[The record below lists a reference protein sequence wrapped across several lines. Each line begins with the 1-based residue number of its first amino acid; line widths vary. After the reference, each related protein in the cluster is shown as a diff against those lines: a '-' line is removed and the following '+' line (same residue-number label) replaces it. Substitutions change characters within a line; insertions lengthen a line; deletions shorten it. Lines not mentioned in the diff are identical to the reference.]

1 MAREPLSIVI
11 DDVSVFTK
19 SLRNTL
25 KQHDGLPGHATMLGM
40 VAKAAGYENYQ
51 HLKADKPATSAYVP
65 VEKKRMER
73 ALRIWQDG
81 VMTRWPKQTSV
92 QGLCLWVFWAAL
104 PAKQDLTEKQVNAIL
119 NARHDFKDHAILR
132 RSMVEHRMLQ
142 RTTDGSVYRR
152 IEQAPPADAAYLIAA
167 QRPS

>member
-1 MAREPLSIVI
+1 MARESISITIDDLSI
-11 DDVSVFTK
+11 FTK
-19 SLRNTL
+19 SLRNSL
-25 KQHDGLPGHATMLGM
+25 KQHDGIPGHATMLGL
-40 VAKAAGYENYQ
+40 VAKAAGYDNYQ
-51 HLKADKPATSAYVP
+51 HLKAVKPATAP
-65 VEKKRMER
+65 AALPQPKRMER

-104 PAKQDLTEKQVNAIL
+104 PAKQDMTETEVNDVL
-119 NARHDFKDHAILR
+119 NARHAFGDHAILR

-152 IEQAPPADAAYLIAA
+152 IEQVPPEDAAALIAA

>member
-1 MAREPLSIVI
+1 MARDIISITI
-11 DDVSVFTK
+11 DDLSMFTK

-25 KQHDGLPGHATMLGM
+25 KQHDGLPGHATMLGL

-51 HLKADKPATSAYVP
+51 HLKAIKPDVKTYQP

-73 ALRIWQDG
+73 ALRIWDNG
-81 VMTRWPKQTSV
+81 IMTRWPKQTSV

-104 PAKQDLTEKQVNAIL
+104 PAKQDMTETEVNEVL
-119 NARHDFKDHAILR
+119 NARHAFKDHAILR
-132 RSMVEHRMLQ
+132 RSMVEHRMIQ

-152 IEQAPPADAAYLIAA
+152 IEQAPPDDAAFLIAA